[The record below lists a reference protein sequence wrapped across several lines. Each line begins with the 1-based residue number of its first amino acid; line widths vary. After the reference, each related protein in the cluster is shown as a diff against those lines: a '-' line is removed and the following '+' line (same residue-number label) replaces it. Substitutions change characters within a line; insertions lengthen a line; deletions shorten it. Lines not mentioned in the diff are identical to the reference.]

1 MKIFKFIIIPFVVL
15 TLTVFLSFYYRE
27 NGDEDSVILGTIVYL
42 PYVILLTGINFAL
55 VVIGQRYLFKIRFK
69 YLTALLTTIILTIIF
84 LASAGHFKIHY
95 WTLSI
100 TEFIILNLVIIFF
113 NFFGLFIWTKP
124 KLA

>member
-1 MKIFKFIIIPFVVL
+1 MKILKLIIIPFIAL

-42 PYVILLTGINFAL
+42 PYVILLTAINFAL
-55 VVIGQRYLFKIRFK
+55 VIIGQQYLFKIRFR
-69 YLTALLTTIILTIIF
+69 YLSSILTTMVLTIIF
-84 LASAGHFKIHY
+84 LASAGHLKIHY

-100 TEFIILNLVIIFF
+100 TEFIILNLILVFL
-113 NFFGLFIWTKP
+113 NFVGLFIWTKP